1 MVHSP
6 GVTRDSCITGRDTNN
21 DGQVTTWLQHE
32 PEPEYPHLS
41 HHHPEVPTKIQK
53 INFCGHYTLHK
64 TEVGQKMKFFT
75 HQTKHNKGKIEI

>member
-21 DGQVTTWLQHE
+21 DGQVTWLQHE

-41 HHHPEVPTKIQK
+41 HHHPEVPTKIKK
-53 INFCGHYTLHK
+53 INFRQHYTQNK
-64 TEVGQKMKFFT
+64 TKVEEQFLFYT
-75 HQTKHNKGKIEI
+75 YLI